1 MMLRGCRIVYGGKVQ
16 DENTTE
22 VTYMESAY
30 LIKFLVLIR
39 GVRTPPPRMEDPVKK
54 IPLQE
59 RRWISKRT
67 DANKKLL
74 P

>member
-1 MMLRGCRIVYGGKVQ
+1 MMLSGYGCKVQ

-22 VTYMESAY
+22 VAHMEPTY

-54 IPLQE
+54 MPLQE
-59 RRWISKRT
+59 RRWISKRAGAKQVSAT
-67 DANKKLL
+67 K
-74 P
+74 